1 MGVQIQGDT
10 GNVIA
15 SKGTY
20 SGDVSI
26 GGTLTYEDVT
36 NIDSVGVITGRSNIL
51 VGSGIT
57 LSPDGHSFVA
67 GVSTIGTLSVSG
79 IVTATGDVD
88 PSTGT
93 ITSSGDV
100 NIGTGGKLVISGNS
114 AVKDIQYGDGTTI
127 GYFRSNTNV
136 NRASAAAAI
145 HLQQFR
151 WNNTKVAEMKVL
163 TGDDT
168 TNKDNAHITFETAS
182 AGTTGERLRIL
193 STGGITFNGDT
204 AAANALY
211 DYEEGDWTP
220 SLSLGSPTYIT
231 QKGKYTKIGE
241 LVLCSFV
248 LDYSNGADSSQRL
261 AGLPFAPDTTREE
274 INQVSRLGSAFQDDA
289 SQGSRV
295 MHSISFTSQGTTRA
309 YVDLI
314 INVAAR
320 GIRGTLM
327 YRAA

>member
-15 SKGTY
+15 TKGTY

-36 NIDSVGVITGRSNIL
+36 NIDSVGIITARSNIL

-57 LSPDGHSFVA
+57 LSPDGDVFTT
-67 GVSTIGTLSVSG
+67 GISTFS
-79 IVTATGDVD
+79 D
-88 PSTGT
+88 
-93 ITSSGDV
+93 DV
-100 NIGTGGKLVISGNS
+100 NIGTDGKLIISGNS
-114 AVKDIQYGDGTTI
+114 AVKDIEYGDGTNT
-127 GYFRSNTNV
+127 GYFRSITNV
-136 NRASAAAAI
+136 NRSSAGAVI
-145 HLQQFR
+145 HTQQFK
-151 WNNTKVAEMKVL
+151 WNDTKVAVIKAL

-168 TNKDNAHITFETAS
+168 TNKDNAHIVFDTAS

-204 AAANALY
+204 AAAKALY

>member
-15 SKGTY
+15 TKGTY

-36 NIDSVGVITGRSNIL
+36 NIDSVGIITARSNIL

-57 LSPDGHSFVA
+57 LSPDGDVFTT
-67 GVSTIGTLSVSG
+67 GISTFS
-79 IVTATGDVD
+79 D
-88 PSTGT
+88 
-93 ITSSGDV
+93 DV
-100 NIGTGGKLVISGNS
+100 NIGTDGKLIISGNS
-114 AVKDIQYGDGTTI
+114 AVKDIEYGDGTTT

-136 NRASAAAAI
+136 NRSSAGAAI
-145 HLQQFR
+145 HTQQFR
-151 WNNTKVAEMKVL
+151 WNNTKVAEINVL

-168 TNKDNAHITFETAS
+168 TNKDNADITFETAS

-193 STGGITFNGDT
+193 STGGITFGGDT

-220 SLSLGSPTYIT
+220 SLSLGSPTYST
-231 QKGKYTKIGE
+231 QVGKYTKIGE
-241 LVLCSFV
+241 LVLCSFY
-248 LDYSNGADSSQRL
+248 LDYSNGADSSQRI
-261 AGLPFAPDTTREE
+261 AGLPFAPDTTREGV
-274 INQVSRLGSAFQDDA
+274 NQVSRLGGAFNEGA
-289 SQGSRV
+289 SQGSRAV
-295 MHSISFTSQGTTRA
+295 HSVSFTSQGNTRI

-320 GIRGTLM
+320 GIRGTFM

>member
-15 SKGTY
+15 TKGTY

-36 NIDSVGVITGRSNIL
+36 NIDSVGIITARSNIL

-57 LSPDGHSFVA
+57 LSPDGDVFTT
-67 GVSTIGTLSVSG
+67 GISTFS
-79 IVTATGDVD
+79 D
-88 PSTGT
+88 
-93 ITSSGDV
+93 DV
-100 NIGTGGKLVISGNS
+100 NIGTDGKLIISGNS
-114 AVKDIQYGDGTTI
+114 AVKDIEYGDGTNT
-127 GYFRSNTNV
+127 GYFRSITNV
-136 NRASAAAAI
+136 NRSSAGAVI
-145 HLQQFR
+145 HTQQFK
-151 WNNTKVAEMKVL
+151 WNDTKVAVIKAL

-168 TNKDNAHITFETAS
+168 TNKDNAHIVFDTAS

>member
-15 SKGTY
+15 TKGTY

-36 NIDSVGVITGRSNIL
+36 NIDSVGIITARSNIL

-57 LSPDGHSFVA
+57 LSPDGDVFTTGIS
-67 GVSTIGTLSVSG
+67 TLS
-79 IVTATGDVD
+79 D
-88 PSTGT
+88 
-93 ITSSGDV
+93 DV
-100 NIGTGGKLVISGNS
+100 NIGTDGKLIISGNS
-114 AVKDIQYGDGTTI
+114 AVKDIEYGDGTNT
-127 GYFRSNTNV
+127 GYFRSITNV
-136 NRASAAAAI
+136 NRSSAGAVI
-145 HLQQFR
+145 HTQQFK
-151 WNNTKVAEMKVL
+151 WNDTKVAVIKAL

-168 TNKDNAHITFETAS
+168 TNKDNAHIVFDTAS

>member
-15 SKGTY
+15 TKGTY

-36 NIDSVGVITGRSNIL
+36 NIDSVGIITARSNIL

-57 LSPDGHSFVA
+57 LSPDGDVFTT
-67 GVSTIGTLSVSG
+67 GISTFS
-79 IVTATGDVD
+79 D
-88 PSTGT
+88 
-93 ITSSGDV
+93 DV
-100 NIGTGGKLVISGNS
+100 NIGTDGKLIISGNS
-114 AVKDIQYGDGTTI
+114 AVKDIEYGDGTNT
-127 GYFRSNTNV
+127 GYFRSITNV
-136 NRASAAAAI
+136 NRSSAGAVI
-145 HLQQFR
+145 HTQQFK
-151 WNNTKVAEMKVL
+151 WNDTKVAVIKAL

-168 TNKDNAHITFETAS
+168 TNKDNAHIVFDTAS
-182 AGTTGERLRIL
+182 AGTTGERLRIV